1 MGHLFCCG
9 FAVANVRL
17 RCYNVHIRGRPPNMK
32 GVYIEERKQEG
43 EPKCDP
49 SQVRKTVLHRCN
61 GRYG

>member
-49 SQVRKTVLHRCN
+49 SQVRKTVLH
-61 GRYG
+61 